1 VNVQIPAFVIPIL
14 VAVGAFFVFVMGAA
28 IMVKKFY
35 IKVSPGQALVNNKTS
50 EMAISLTGGLVL
62 PIVHRAEIM
71 DISTKM
77 IELERRGKEGLI
89 CKDNIRAD
97 IKVAFF
103 VRVNHAPEDIKK
115 VAERIGCD
123 RASHQETLNVLFSAK
138 FSEALKTV
146 GYQMMFVELY
156 TERRH
161 FRDRIIEVIGTDL
174 DGYHLTDVAIDFL
187 EQTPMDSLDPENTL
201 DSEGIRAITMVT
213 KVKEVETNRLRND
226 ATMQIEKQNT
236 ETQEVVTKLEAQ
248 RKTII
253 AAREREALV
262 AQARE
267 QAEAQKEVAEQ
278 RQKMETARIAAE
290 ESIQI
295 SEQNK
300 MRQIEVAGK
309 NRERVVGIET
319 ERVLKDRNLEAISR
333 EREVELQRID
343 KEKALEVQ
351 RKEIADVIRGRVAVE
366 RTVAEEEER
375 IKGVRVLEE
384 AKRQKDAML
393 IMAEAEAQTGL
404 VKDIKQA
411 EAQEKAA
418 VHLAKE
424 RLTTADADLEAAD
437 REARAKI
444 RRSEGLMAEAAA
456 PGLAAVKVKEA
467 DATAYEKR
475 GLIEAKVE
483 KEKGLSLVQV
493 KNAEAEVIQKKLEA
507 EAKGEEAKGGA
518 LARVKQLD
526 AASEQM
532 RIEAIA
538 KGKEAE
544 AGAVEKMG
552 LAEAVAI
559 RERGNAEGDATQA
572 KMMAEAE
579 GIAKKMHAMKAME
592 GSAREHEEFRLRLE
606 NERVIQLEGLNIQA
620 KIANEQA
627 KVLGAAFANA
637 KIDIVGGDGAFFD
650 RFVNAVSLGK
660 SIDAVM
666 NKSTVASTVLEEYTT
681 GDRSLPTDIK
691 EILTRPALSAG
702 DLKDLGIAAV
712 LAKLAGDATGADKK
726 KFEALVEKAKE
737 LGLK

>member
-1 VNVQIPAFVIPIL
+1 MLPLSPMLISIL
-14 VAVGAFFVFVMGAA
+14 VAVGAFLIFVFGSAL
-28 IMVKKFY
+28 MVKKFY
-35 IKVSPGQALVNNKTS
+35 IKVSPGQALVNNKTN

-201 DSEGIRAITMVT
+201 DAEGIRAITMVT

-278 RQKMETARIAAE
+278 RLKMENARIKTDE
-290 ESIQI
+290 ELMIN
-295 SEQNK
+295 EQNK
-300 MRQIEVAGK
+300 MRQVEVAGK

-319 ERVLKDRNLEAISR
+319 ERVTKDRHLEAISR

-351 RKEIADVIRGRVAVE
+351 RKEIAEVIRGRVAVE

-375 IKGVRVLEE
+375 IKGVRVLED
-384 AKRQKDAML
+384 AKRKRDAAL
-393 IMAEAEAQTGL
+393 IGAESDAQTLL
-404 VKDIKQA
+404 VKDIKAA
-411 EAQEKAA
+411 EAQEKASI
-418 VHLAKE
+418 HLAKQ
-424 RLTTADADLEAAD
+424 RLTMADAELEAAD
-437 REARAKI
+437 RDARAAV
-444 RRSEGLMAEAAA
+444 RRAEGTMAEAAA
-456 PGLAAVKVKEA
+456 PGLAGVKVKEA
-467 DATAYEKR
+467 DASAFEKR
-475 GLIEAKVE
+475 GMIEAKVE
-483 KEKGLSLVQV
+483 KEKGLSLVLV
-493 KNAEAEVIQKKLEA
+493 RNAEADTVQKRLEA
-507 EAKGEEAKGGA
+507 EAKGEEAKGTA
-518 LARVKQLD
+518 AQKIRALD
-526 AASEQM
+526 AQNDQL
-532 RIEAIA
+532 RLEAQA

-544 AGAVEKMG
+544 AAAVEKMG

-559 RERGNAEGDATQA
+559 REKGHAQADATQNQ
-572 KMMAEAE
+572 MIAEAE
-579 GIAKKMHAMKAME
+579 GISKKMIAMKSME

-620 KIANEQA
+620 RIAAEQA
-627 KVLGAAFANA
+627 KVMGAAFANA

-660 SIDAVM
+660 SIDAAVG
-666 NKSTVASTVLEEYTT
+666 KSNVASTILEEYTT
-681 GDRSLPTDIK
+681 GERSLPTDIK
-691 EILTRPALSAG
+691 EILMRPALSAG
-702 DLKDLGIAAV
+702 ELKDLGIAAA
-712 LAKLAGDATGADKK
+712 LAKLAGDTAGVDKK
-726 KFEALVEKAKE
+726 KIEALVEKARE
-737 LGLK
+737 LGFK

>member
-1 VNVQIPAFVIPIL
+1 MLPLSPMLISIL
-14 VAVGAFFVFVMGAA
+14 VAVGAFLIFVLGAA
-28 IMVKKFY
+28 MMVKKFY
-35 IKVSPGQALVNNKTS
+35 IKVSPGQALVNNKTN

-201 DSEGIRAITMVT
+201 DAEGIRAITMVT

-278 RQKMETARIAAE
+278 RLKMENARIKTDE
-290 ESIQI
+290 ELMIN
-295 SEQNK
+295 EQNK
-300 MRQIEVAGK
+300 MRQVEVAGK

-319 ERVLKDRNLEAISR
+319 ERVTKDRHLEAISR

-351 RKEIADVIRGRVAVE
+351 RKEIAEVIRGRVAVE

-375 IKGVRVLEE
+375 IKGVRVIEE
-384 AKRQKDAML
+384 AKRKRDAAL
-393 IMAEAEAQTGL
+393 IGAESDAQTLL
-404 VKDIKQA
+404 VKDIKAA
-411 EAQEKAA
+411 EAQEKASI
-418 VHLAKE
+418 HLAKQ
-424 RLTTADADLEAAD
+424 RLTMADAELEAAD
-437 REARAKI
+437 RDARAAV
-444 RRSEGLMAEAAA
+444 RRAEGTMAEAAA
-456 PGLAAVKVKEA
+456 PGLAGVKVKEA
-467 DATAYEKR
+467 DASAYEKR
-475 GLIEAKVE
+475 GMIEAKVE
-483 KEKGLSLVQV
+483 KEKGLAQVLVR
-493 KNAEAEVIQKKLEA
+493 NAEADTVQKKLEA
-507 EAKGEEAKGGA
+507 EAKGDEAKGVA
-518 LARVKQLD
+518 AQKIRSLD
-526 AASEQM
+526 AQNDQL
-532 RIEAIA
+532 RLEAVA

-544 AGAVEKMG
+544 AAAVEKMG

-559 RERGNAEGDATQA
+559 REKGHAQADATQNQ
-572 KMMAEAE
+572 MLAEAE
-579 GIAKKMHAMKAME
+579 GISKKMIAMKSME

-620 KIANEQA
+620 RIAAEQA
-627 KVLGAAFANA
+627 KVMGAAFANA
-637 KIDIVGGDGAFFD
+637 KIDIVGGDGQFFD

-660 SIDAVM
+660 SFDAAIG
-666 NKSTVASTVLEEYTT
+666 KSNVASTILEEYTT

-691 EILTRPALSAG
+691 EILMRPALSAG
-702 DLKDLGIAAV
+702 ELKDLGIAAA
-712 LAKLAGDATGADKK
+712 LAKLAGDTAGADKK
-726 KFEALVEKAKE
+726 KIEALVEKARE
-737 LGLK
+737 LGFK

>member
-1 VNVQIPAFVIPIL
+1 MLISIL
-14 VAVGAFFVFVMGAA
+14 VAISAFIIFALGAA
-28 IMVKKFY
+28 MMVKKFY

-50 EMAISLTGGLVL
+50 EMSISLTGMLVL

-71 DISTKM
+71 DISTKL

-103 VRVNHAPEDIKK
+103 VRVNHAPDDIKK

-187 EQTPMDSLDPENTL
+187 EQTPMDSLDPQNTL

-213 KVKEVETNRLRND
+213 KTKEVETNRLRNE

-262 AQARE
+262 AQVRE
-267 QAEAQKEVAEQ
+267 QAEGQKEVAEQ
-278 RQKMETARIAAE
+278 RLKMENARIKTDE
-290 ESIQI
+290 ELMIN
-295 SEQNK
+295 EQNK
-300 MRQIEVAGK
+300 MRQVEVAGK

-319 ERVLKDRNLEAISR
+319 ERVTKDRHLEAISR

-351 RKEIADVIRGRVAVE
+351 RKEIAEIIRGRVAVE

-384 AKRQKDAML
+384 AKRQRDAK
-393 IMAEAEAQTGL
+393 L
-404 VKDIKQA
+404 VQA
-411 EAQEKAA
+411 EADAQSELVKGIKAA
-418 VHLAKE
+418 EAREKSSLHYAKE
-424 RLTTADADLEAAD
+424 KLTQADADLEAAD
-437 REARAKI
+437 REARAKV
-444 RRSEGLMAEAAA
+444 RRAEGALAEAAA
-456 PGLAAVKVKEA
+456 PGLADVKVKEA
-467 DATAYEKR
+467 DASAFEKR
-475 GLIEAKVE
+475 GMIEAKVE
-483 KEKGLSLVQV
+483 KEKGLALVLV
-493 KNAEAEVIQKKLEA
+493 RNAEADTVQKRLEA
-507 EAKGEEAKGGA
+507 EAKGDEAKGA
-518 LARVKQLD
+518 AAQRVRALD
-526 AASEQM
+526 AQNEQL
-532 RIEAIA
+532 RLESVAR
-538 KGKEAE
+538 GKEAE
-544 AGAVEKMG
+544 AVAVEKMG
-552 LAEAVAI
+552 LAEAVAT
-559 RERGNAEGDATQA
+559 REKGHAEANATQNR
-572 KMMAEAE
+572 MLAEAD
-579 GIAKKMHAMKAME
+579 GISKKMIAMKSME

-620 KIANEQA
+620 RIAAEQA
-627 KVLGAAFANA
+627 KVMGAAFQNA
-637 KIDIVGGDGAFFD
+637 KIDIVGGDGQFFD

-660 SIDAVM
+660 SMDAVVG
-666 NKSTVASTVLEEYTT
+666 KSDVASQLLQEYTS
-681 GDRSLPTDIK
+681 GERSLPVDIK
-691 EILTRPALSAG
+691 EILMRPALSPSEMR
-702 DLKDLGIAAV
+702 DLGIAAAI
-712 LAKLAGDATGADKK
+712 AKLAGDSTGADKK
-726 KFEALVEKAKE
+726 KLEALLEKAKE

>member
-1 VNVQIPAFVIPIL
+1 MLLSPMLISVF
-14 VAVGAFFVFVMGAA
+14 VAVGAFFILVLGAA
-28 IMVKKFY
+28 IMVKRFY
-35 IKVSPGQALVNNKTS
+35 IKVSPGQALVNNKTN

-187 EQTPMDSLDPENTL
+187 EQTPMDTLDPENTL
-201 DSEGIRAITMVT
+201 DAEGIRAITMVT
-213 KVKEVETNRLRND
+213 KIKEVETNRLRND

-248 RKTII
+248 RKTIM
-253 AAREREALV
+253 AAREREAIV

-267 QAEAQKEVAEQ
+267 QAVAQKEVAEQ
-278 RQKMETARIAAE
+278 HLIKESARIKTE
-290 ESIQI
+290 EELMVG
-295 SEQNK
+295 EQNK
-300 MRQIEVAGK
+300 MRQVEVAGK

-319 ERVLKDRNLEAISR
+319 ERVLKDRHLEAISR
-333 EREVELQRID
+333 EREVELLRID
-343 KEKALEVQ
+343 KEKALELQ
-351 RKEIADVIRGRVAVE
+351 RKEIAEVIRGRVAVE

-375 IKGVRVLEE
+375 IKGVRVIEE
-384 AKRQKDAML
+384 AKRKRDAAL
-393 IMAEAEAQTGL
+393 IGAESDAQTLLVQDIKAAEA
-404 VKDIKQA
+404 K
-411 EAQEKAA
+411 EKAA

-424 RLTTADADLEAAD
+424 RLTMADAELEAAD
-437 REARAKI
+437 RDARAAV
-444 RRSEGLMAEAAA
+444 RRAEGSMAEAAA
-456 PGLAAVKVKEA
+456 PGLASVKVKEA
-467 DATAYEKR
+467 DASAFEKR

-483 KEKGLSLVQV
+483 KEKGLAQVLV
-493 KNAEAEVIQKKLEA
+493 KNAEADTVQKRLEA
-507 EAKGEEAKGGA
+507 EAKGEEAKGIA
-518 LARVKQLD
+518 AQKIRALD
-526 AASEQM
+526 AQNDQLQL
-532 RIEAIA
+532 EAAA

-544 AGAVEKMG
+544 AAAVEKMG

-559 RERGNAEGDATQA
+559 REKGHAQADATQNQ
-572 KMMAEAE
+572 MLAEAE
-579 GIAKKMHAMKAME
+579 GIAKKMTAMKSME

-606 NERVIQLEGLNIQA
+606 NQRVIQLEGLNIQA
-620 KIANEQA
+620 RIAAEQA
-627 KVLGAAFANA
+627 KVMGAAFANA
-637 KIDIVGGDGAFFD
+637 KIDIVGGDGQFFD

-660 SIDAVM
+660 SLDAGIG
-666 NKSTVASTVLEEYTT
+666 KSNIASTLLEEYTT
-681 GDRSLPTDIK
+681 GERSLPSDIK
-691 EILTRPALSAG
+691 EILLRPALSAG
-702 DLKDLGIAAV
+702 DLKDLGIAAA
-712 LAKLAGDATGADKK
+712 LAKLAGDTAGADKK
-726 KFEALVEKAKE
+726 KIEALVEKARE
-737 LGLK
+737 LGFK

>member
-1 VNVQIPAFVIPIL
+1 MLLSPMLISVF
-14 VAVGAFFVFVMGAA
+14 VAVGAFFILVLGAA
-28 IMVKKFY
+28 IMVKRFY
-35 IKVSPGQALVNNKTS
+35 IKVSPGQALVNNKTN

-187 EQTPMDSLDPENTL
+187 EQTPMDTLDPENTL
-201 DSEGIRAITMVT
+201 DAEGIRAITMVT
-213 KVKEVETNRLRND
+213 KIKEVETNRLRND

-248 RKTII
+248 RKTIM
-253 AAREREALV
+253 AAREREAIV

-267 QAEAQKEVAEQ
+267 QAVAQKEVAEQ
-278 RQKMETARIAAE
+278 HLIKESARIKTE
-290 ESIQI
+290 EELMVG
-295 SEQNK
+295 EQNK
-300 MRQIEVAGK
+300 MRQVEVAGK

-319 ERVLKDRNLEAISR
+319 ERVLKDRHLEAISR
-333 EREVELQRID
+333 EREVELLRID
-343 KEKALEVQ
+343 KEKALELQ
-351 RKEIADVIRGRVAVE
+351 RKEIAEVIRGRVAVE

-375 IKGVRVLEE
+375 IKGVRVIEE
-384 AKRQKDAML
+384 AKRKRDAAL
-393 IMAEAEAQTGL
+393 IGAESDAQTLLVQDIKAAEA
-404 VKDIKQA
+404 K
-411 EAQEKAA
+411 EKAA

-424 RLTTADADLEAAD
+424 RLTMADAELEAAD
-437 REARAKI
+437 RDARAAV
-444 RRSEGLMAEAAA
+444 RRAEGSMAEAAA
-456 PGLAAVKVKEA
+456 PGLASVKVKEA
-467 DATAYEKR
+467 DASAFEKR

-483 KEKGLSLVQV
+483 KEKGLAQVLV
-493 KNAEAEVIQKKLEA
+493 KNAEADTVQKRLEA
-507 EAKGEEAKGGA
+507 EAKGEEAKGIA
-518 LARVKQLD
+518 AQKIRALD
-526 AASEQM
+526 AQNDQLQL
-532 RIEAIA
+532 EAAA

-544 AGAVEKMG
+544 AAAVEKMG

-559 RERGNAEGDATQA
+559 REKGHAQADATQNQ
-572 KMMAEAE
+572 MLAEAE
-579 GIAKKMHAMKAME
+579 GIAKKMTAMKSME

-606 NERVIQLEGLNIQA
+606 NQRVIQLEGLNIQA
-620 KIANEQA
+620 RIAAEQA
-627 KVLGAAFANA
+627 KVMGAAFANA
-637 KIDIVGGDGAFFD
+637 KIDIVGGDGQFFD

-660 SIDAVM
+660 SLDAGIG
-666 NKSTVASTVLEEYTT
+666 KSNIASTLLEEYTT
-681 GDRSLPTDIK
+681 GERSLPSDIK
-691 EILTRPALSAG
+691 EILLRPALSAG
-702 DLKDLGIAAV
+702 DLKDLGIAAA
-712 LAKLAGDATGADKK
+712 LAKLAGDTAGADKK
-726 KFEALVEKAKE
+726 KIEALIEKARE
-737 LGLK
+737 LGFK